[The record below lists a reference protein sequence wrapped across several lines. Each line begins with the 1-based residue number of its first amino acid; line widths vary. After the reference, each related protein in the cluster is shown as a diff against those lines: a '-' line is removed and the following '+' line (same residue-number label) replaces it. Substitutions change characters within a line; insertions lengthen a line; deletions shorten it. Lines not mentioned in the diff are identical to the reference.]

1 MLPKNLA
8 KALESAGGGG
18 RREHSPSPLFSS
30 YFGFSFHHIGADIH
44 LVKKFIWVF
53 SITSY
58 EKVQM
63 NFLTNPIQCPGRKW
77 QPTPVFLP
85 GKFHGQRCLVGY
97 SPWGRKET
105 RLRAHT
111 QTHTHKLCLR
121 AICSLRPPEC
131 WSSLENLKA
140 DRHLRSASHWLCR
153 TGLGSGEEKGPSDLC
168 SGTHL
173 QKRVSALL
181 AVCMSPLAW
190 PVTGQ
195 RGH

>member
-18 RREHSPSPLFSS
+18 QREHSPSPLFSS

-58 EKVQM
+58 EKVWM

-77 QPTPVFLP
+77 QPTPVFLL

-105 RLRAHT
+105 RLSAHT
-111 QTHTHKLCLR
+111 QTHTHKFCLR

-140 DRHLRSASHWLCR
+140 DRHLRSASHCDSAGQAR
-153 TGLGSGEEKGPSDLC
+153 GLGR
-168 SGTHL
+168 
-173 QKRVSALL
+173 KRALL
-181 AVCMSPLAW
+181 FFALGPIF
-190 PVTGQ
+190 G
-195 RGH
+195 RGSLPCWLSACCS